1 MGLEEV
7 DHHAHETVNG
17 VGYRSISRAQ
27 VGWYGEKSPKDER
40 VAVEQVEASP
50 ARRSTSSVAA

>member
-1 MGLEEV
+1 MGLKEV

-17 VGYRSISRAQ
+17 VGYRSIGCAQ
-27 VGWYGEKSPKDER
+27 VSGHGEESPKDER

-50 ARRSTSSVAA
+50 A